1 MGRTHFTNRKKRK
14 HSKYIGVYRS
24 NKSLKY
30 YAKKNTPFGEFT
42 SKQFDKEIDAAHCYD
57 KITKMLNKKNNKLN
71 FPEKGK
77 HINQNDD
84 VQNIPKKKR
93 KRRQYVIHKN
103 TLTNTD
109 KWNAQMR
116 QNFHCNLCNKSFA
129 KIGIPP
135 DADHIVP
142 LQYGGTNNYSNIQS
156 LCKNCH
162 SWKTQHFDKVINNM
176 MEYKEYDVSVIL
188 DKQKEL
194 YLKSHDIMESID
206 HNIMLSNFLNNSN
219 NAQLN
224 VGCVIRK

>member
-1 MGRTHFTNRKKRK
+1 MGRTYFTKKKKRK
-14 HSKYIGVYRS
+14 RSKYIGVYRYH
-24 NKSLKY
+24 KGMKY
-30 YAKKNTPFGEFT
+30 YTKKTTSFGVFT
-42 SKQFDKEIDAAHCYD
+42 SKLFNKEIDAAYCYD
-57 KITKMLNKKNNKLN
+57 KITKMLNNKRNNKLN
-71 FPEKGK
+71 FPGPDNN
-77 HINQNDD
+77 INQNNDIKNK
-84 VQNIPKKKR
+84 QKKR
-93 KRRQYVIHKN
+93 KRRQYIIHKN

-109 KWNAQMR
+109 KWNVQMR
-116 QNFHCNLCNKSFA
+116 QNFHCNLCKKHFA

-162 SWKTQHFDKVINNM
+162 SWKTQHFDKVIHNM

-194 YLKSHDIMESID
+194 YLKSHDIMENID
-206 HNIMLSNFLNNSN
+206 HNIMLSIFLNNST

>member
-1 MGRTHFTNRKKRK
+1 
-14 HSKYIGVYRS
+14 
-24 NKSLKY
+24 
-30 YAKKNTPFGEFT
+30 
-42 SKQFDKEIDAAHCYD
+42 
-57 KITKMLNKKNNKLN
+57 
-71 FPEKGK
+71 
-77 HINQNDD
+77 
-84 VQNIPKKKR
+84 
-93 KRRQYVIHKN
+93 
-103 TLTNTD
+103 
-109 KWNAQMR
+109 MR

-194 YLKSHDIMESID
+194 YLKSHDIIESID